1 MESGTQ
7 TQMEME
13 MELKTESRGGKWAH
27 AAFHIATTIATP
39 AAYSPLPFALASLGW
54 TTGLNLLTY
63 NSLTHSL
70 ITITH
75 MTIDTKKTQPHPH
88 YRHPARCCW
97 APRCTFFYF
106 FLVDLSLRVVL
117 CRAYPVESNGLT
129 VSQIQNQVTR
139 SIVMISLRRHEHVGR
154 TIGFLNRERCNN
166 RKRS

>member
-1 MESGTQ
+1 MCICVKCGETEMESGTQ

-70 ITITH
+70 TH
-75 MTIDTKKTQPHPH
+75 SPSLLLFPHPFSLH
-88 YRHPARCCW
+88 S
-97 APRCTFFYF
+97 CTPSFHSFTSNNTLTFLLTQLCTYSKKKKEKRKKMLLSFFF
-106 FLVDLSLRVVL
+106 F
-117 CRAYPVESNGLT
+117 G
-129 VSQIQNQVTR
+129 
-139 SIVMISLRRHEHVGR
+139 
-154 TIGFLNRERCNN
+154 
-166 RKRS
+166 